1 MRINFKAMESY
12 GADNLMSQAAVA
24 DGAELIQM
32 LFDGLVNSIAEA
44 QGHIERGAILEKG
57 KSITR
62 ACRIVLGLQQVLDFQ
77 KGGELAQNLNDLYG
91 YFTRRLIYANARNDI
106 GALNEVLGL
115 SSEIRKAWLE
125 VPAQIQSNASMRLQ

>member
-12 GADNLMSQAAVA
+12 GADNLMSQASVA

-44 QGHIERGAILEKG
+44 RGHIEHGAILEKG

-62 ACRIVLGLQQVLDFQ
+62 ACRIVLGLQGVLDFQ
-77 KGGELAQNLNDLYG
+77 KGGDLALNLNELYN
-91 YFTRRLIYANARNDI
+91 YFTRRLIYANARSDI

-115 SSEIRKAWLE
+115 TSEIRAAWLE
-125 VPAQIQSNASMRLQ
+125 VPVQLQRPAGARLQ

>member
-12 GADNLMSQAAVA
+12 GADNLMSQASVA

-44 QGHIERGAILEKG
+44 QGHIERGAILEQG

-62 ACRIVLGLQQVLDFQ
+62 ASRIVLGLQQVLDFQ

-115 SSEIRKAWLE
+115 TSEIRKAWLE

>member
-1 MRINFKAMESY
+1 
-12 GADNLMSQAAVA
+12 
-24 DGAELIQM
+24 M

-115 SSEIRKAWLE
+115 TSEIRKAWLE

>member
-12 GADNLMSQAAVA
+12 GADNLMSQASVA

-44 QGHIERGAILEKG
+44 QGHIEHGAILEKG

-115 SSEIRKAWLE
+115 TSEIRKAWLE

>member
-12 GADNLMSQAAVA
+12 GADNLMSQASVA

-62 ACRIVLGLQQVLDFQ
+62 ACRIVLGLQGVLDFHC
-77 KGGELAQNLNDLYG
+77 ELH
-91 YFTRRLIYANARNDI
+91 
-106 GALNEVLGL
+106 
-115 SSEIRKAWLE
+115 S
-125 VPAQIQSNASMRLQ
+125 VPDPC

>member
-12 GADNLMSQAAVA
+12 GADNLMSQASVA

-62 ACRIVLGLQQVLDFQ
+62 WA
-77 KGGELAQNLNDLYG
+77 KA
-91 YFTRRLIYANARNDI
+91 
-106 GALNEVLGL
+106 
-115 SSEIRKAWLE
+115 SSLMLTGSTNTTLRTPL
-125 VPAQIQSNASMRLQ
+125 